1 MDSILELFDDIYD
14 DIGAEQHRS
23 NLAVSL
29 LWSKAHSIIDKFCP
43 DAVQVAKSDLVDLL
57 VVFNKLRQYGDDA
70 ELYNRMNI
78 VLLDIIGVI

>member
-1 MDSILELFDDIYD
+1 MDSILELMDDIYD

-43 DAVQVAKSDLVDLL
+43 DAVRVEKSDLVDLL

-70 ELYNRMNI
+70 ALYNQLNI
-78 VLLDIIGVI
+78 QVLDILGVL

>member
-14 DIGAEQHRS
+14 DIGAEQHRT

-29 LWSKAHSIIDKFCP
+29 LWKKACSIIDKFCQ
-43 DAVQVAKSDLVDLL
+43 DAVQVEKSDLVDLL

-70 ELYNRMNI
+70 DLYNRLNI
-78 VLLDIIGVI
+78 QVLDILGVL